1 MKIISSKISLYI
13 AIVSFFLDK
22 NVGKMQFCRFASFLK
37 SFYHIE
43 NGKEEIVLLSTSI
56 KMKDVPK
63 EERPRERLLKYGES
77 YLSNQELLAILL
89 GSGTKNY
96 TVMDLANRI
105 LMHFE
110 GLKLLSEATIEELTA
125 IRGIG
130 KAKGVVILAA
140 IELGKRIQQYKPDEK
155 YVVRSPED
163 GANFVM
169 EEMRTLNQEHFVTL
183 FLNTK
188 NQIIHHQTIFI
199 GSLNTSIVHPR
210 EIFREAV
217 KRSAASI
224 ICAHNHPS
232 GDPSPSREDIQV
244 TRRLVEA
251 GKIMGIE
258 LLDHLVIGHDRFI
271 SLKEKG
277 YL

>member
-1 MKIISSKISLYI
+1 VQT
-13 AIVSFFLDK
+13 AV
-22 NVGKMQFCRFASFLK
+22 
-37 SFYHIE
+37 
-43 NGKEEIVLLSTSI
+43 

-77 YLSNQELLAILL
+77 HLSNQEILAILI
-89 GSGTKNY
+89 GSGTKKES
-96 TVMDLANRI
+96 VMDLSNRV

-110 GLKLLSEATIEELTA
+110 GLKLLSDATIEELTA
-125 IRGIG
+125 IKGIG
-130 KAKGVVILAA
+130 EAKGISILAA
-140 IELGKRIQQYKPDEK
+140 LELGRRLQQYKPEK
-155 YVVRSPED
+155 TYIIRSPED
-163 GANFVM
+163 GADYVM
-169 EEMRTLNQEHFVTL
+169 EEMRNLNQEHLVVL

-188 NQIIHHQTIFI
+188 NQIIHRETIFI
-199 GSLNTSIVHPR
+199 GSLNASIVHPR
-210 EIFREAV
+210 EIYREAV

-232 GDPSPSREDIQV
+232 GDPTPSQEDIHV

-258 LLDHLVIGHDRFI
+258 LLDHLVIGDHSFT

>member
-1 MKIISSKISLYI
+1 MKQ
-13 AIVSFFLDK
+13 A
-22 NVGKMQFCRFASFLK
+22 M
-37 SFYHIE
+37 IE
-43 NGKEEIVLLSTSI
+43 KRKELMCMLQEKI

-63 EERPRERLLKYGES
+63 NERPRERLLQYGAS
-77 YLSNQELLAILL
+77 HLSNQELLAILL
-89 GSGTKNY
+89 GNGTKKES
-96 TVMDLANRI
+96 VMELSNRL

-110 GLKLLSEATIEELTA
+110 GLKLLSEATIEELIS

-130 KAKGVVILAA
+130 QAKGVTLLSALEI
-140 IELGKRIQQYKPDEK
+140 GKRIQQYKPEER
-155 YVVRSPED
+155 YVIRSPED
-163 GANFVM
+163 GADYVM
-169 EEMRTLNQEHFVTL
+169 EEMRSLNQEHLVVL

-188 NQIIHHQTIFI
+188 NQVIHQQTIFI
-199 GSLNTSIVHPR
+199 GSLNASIVHPR

-217 KRSAASI
+217 KRSAASVV
-224 ICAHNHPS
+224 CAHNHPS
-232 GDPSPSREDIQV
+232 GDPSPSQEDIHV

-258 LLDHLVIGHDRFI
+258 LLDHLVIGNNRFI